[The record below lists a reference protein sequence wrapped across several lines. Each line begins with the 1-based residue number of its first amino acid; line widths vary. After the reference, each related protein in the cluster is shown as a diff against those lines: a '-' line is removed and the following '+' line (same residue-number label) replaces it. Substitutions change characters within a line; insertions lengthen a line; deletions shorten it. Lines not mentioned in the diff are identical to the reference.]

1 MIHVEN
7 LKSKISW
14 HCPFYCFRNR
24 SGEGP
29 SVAGSR
35 LSLKR
40 RRAATPDRNRT
51 LDDPPLSPLDTSEL
65 SPSAASRLYDEGQ
78 WEGGLA
84 DTWKEQQDLATALK
98 RSLADVPPPL
108 SATAGKRQSSGSHH
122 RRQGKITE
130 VSLCTEYC
138 TPVLRFLINRIH
150 IQAFGP
156 GQNHILKA
164 KIFSKKKKKNIQ

>member
-1 MIHVEN
+1 VIHVEN

-51 LDDPPLSPLDTSEL
+51 LDHRPLSPLDTTEL
-65 SPSAASRLYDEGQ
+65 TPSAASQLHDEGQ

-84 DTWKEQQDLATALK
+84 ETWEEQQDLATALK
-98 RSLADVPPPL
+98 RSLADVPLPQ
-108 SATAGKRQSSGSHH
+108 ATAGKRQSSSSHH

-130 VSLCTEYC
+130 VSLCTYYF
-138 TPVLRFLINRIH
+138 TFGLRLLVNKIRIK
-150 IQAFGP
+150 AFW
-156 GQNHILKA
+156 
-164 KIFSKKKKKNIQ
+164 